1 MTEANWALVG
11 VTITLVL
18 LTAWYATET
27 HRTVK
32 RMDRE
37 REETSSLGV
46 NSSLSP
52 DLKLYSDIVDSGV
65 ILIEH

>member
-11 VTITLVL
+11 VTIVLVL

-27 HRTVK
+27 YRTVK

-37 REETSSLGV
+37 CEETSRLV
-46 NSSLSP
+46 LTLQLILWQP
-52 DLKLYSDIVDSGV
+52 QLLKLRTRM
-65 ILIEH
+65 